1 MGFSRFH
8 ILRIIQKFAVDFIL
22 PLSSLAPHDLQVK
35 KMTDCSQSEKYPPP
49 PLTGGEGVKSP
60 LACQGEG
67 VGGEVLK
74 AANKQLF
81 NGLSQFVLLSLLCF
95 LISSC
100 NRENDQNNPLTIT
113 SSTQF
118 ISVAESL
125 GNDFRMNR
133 KIPVQVKGTLGQEQ
147 ELLKKDLTDLLISTE
162 DLSSES
168 FGLSLQKKIIA
179 NDQTLI
185 ITNPANP
192 IHQLTTEQIKNI
204 FTGKITNWSK
214 ISGLPHSRGLGGT
227 KPSFSQNIQIITRE
241 SGPLRVSFESQFL
254 NNTKDDKEP
263 LSISLNALVVNSNAE
278 IKSAVSSIPGAIG
291 YMSAGSLDNS
301 VNKLQIFNSQD
312 NSEFS
317 FPLTTIW
324 AYWRTDNIKQ
334 NQIHEFMNYLND
346 SPDAKNIIQSEGL
359 IIPEAQTDL

>member
-1 MGFSRFH
+1 M
-8 ILRIIQKFAVDFIL
+8 
-22 PLSSLAPHDLQVK
+22 
-35 KMTDCSQSEKYPPP
+35 
-49 PLTGGEGVKSP
+49 
-60 LACQGEG
+60 
-67 VGGEVLK
+67 
-74 AANKQLF
+74 
-81 NGLSQFVLLSLLCF
+81 
-95 LISSC
+95 
-100 NRENDQNNPLTIT
+100 
-113 SSTQF
+113 
-118 ISVAESL
+118 
-125 GNDFRMNR
+125 
-133 KIPVQVKGTLGQEQ
+133 
-147 ELLKKDLTDLLISTE
+147 ISTE

-192 IHQLTTEQIKNI
+192 IHQLTTEQIKDI

-214 ISGLPHSRGLGGT
+214 TSGLPHSRGLGGT
-227 KPSFSQNIQIITRE
+227 QSSFSQNIQIITRE

-301 VNKLQIFNSQD
+301 VNKLQIFNSQN

-334 NQIHEFMNYLND
+334 NQIQEFMNYLND
-346 SPDAKNIIQSEGL
+346 SPDAKSIIQSEGL